1 MIRITKL
8 TDYGI
13 LVLTLLS
20 DLPEGEKAT
29 ARDVAEVARLPQPT
43 VGKILRLLTRAGLL
57 SSQRGAAGGYRL
69 AREPEAISVLEIIRA
84 FEGPIAL
91 TDCLSVEAPSC
102 EVESVCT
109 TRANWDR
116 INGAICTALSEIP
129 LSEMARPQRGWRQRI
144 SVSLSSETDASGGAS
159 S

>member
-13 LVLTLLS
+13 LVLTHLVRAGS
-20 DLPEGEKAT
+20 RCT
-29 ARDVAEVARLPQPT
+29 ARDLAAATAVPEPT

-57 SSQRGAAGGYRL
+57 ASQRGSQGGYWL
-69 AREPEAISVLEIIRA
+69 ARDPEAVSVADIIEA

-91 TDCLSVEAPSC
+91 TECLSSEAPTC
-102 EVESVCT
+102 EVEPICQ

-116 INGAICTALSEIP
+116 INRAIRHALEEIP
-129 LSEMARPQRGWRQRI
+129 LSEIARPQRGWSERM
-144 SVSLSSETDASGGAS
+144 SVALAQPGADVPGEPS
-159 S
+159 

>member
-13 LVLTLLS
+13 LVLTHLVRTES
-20 DLPEGEKAT
+20 RCT
-29 ARDVAEVARLPQPT
+29 ARDLAAATAVPEPT

-57 SSQRGAAGGYRL
+57 ESQRGAQGGYRI
-69 AREPEAISVLEIIRA
+69 AREPDAISVADIIEA

-91 TDCLSVEAPSC
+91 TECLSNEASNC
-102 EVESVCT
+102 EVEPICL

-116 INGAICTALSEIP
+116 INRAIRHALEEIP
-129 LSEMARPQRGWRQRI
+129 LSEIARPQHGW
-144 SVSLSSETDASGGAS
+144 SERMSAALAPPVPELPGDPS
-159 S
+159 